1 MNEKSR
7 MSSHSRFRKLWRL
20 NEAAGAEAFSLPE
33 SQFAELVEQSDCVLE
48 RWQDKPGGK
57 LSGFLLGVS
66 AGRAVENVGHM
77 WFQTRFDNFLYV
89 DRVVTTADDRRR
101 GVGKAILLEALQW
114 CRERGIGN
122 LVCQVHDRPPN
133 PAGHALCRALGFL
146 PLESVML
153 PSRDIVTMYQR
164 STAIATP

>member
-1 MNEKSR
+1 MN
-7 MSSHSRFRKLWRL
+7 SHAHVRKLWRL
-20 NEAAGAEAFSLPE
+20 NEAAGTEALSLPE
-33 SQFAELVEQSDCVLE
+33 SQFAERVAQSDCVVE

-57 LSGFLLGVS
+57 LSGFLLAFR
-66 AGRAVENVGHM
+66 AGRAVENFGYM

-89 DRVVTTADDRRR
+89 DRVVVMARGRLQ
-101 GVGKAILLEALQW
+101 GVGTAMLQEVLQW
-114 CRERGIGN
+114 CRERGIDN
-122 LVCQVHDRPPN
+122 VVCQVHDRPPN
-133 PAGHALCRALGFL
+133 PVGHTLCGELGFL

>member
-1 MNEKSR
+1 MNY
-7 MSSHSRFRKLWRL
+7 HIHDRKLWKL

-33 SQFAELVEQSDCVLE
+33 SQFAELVGQSDCVVE
-48 RWQDKPGGK
+48 RWQGKPGGK
-57 LSGFLLGVS
+57 LSGFLLGIG
-66 AGRAVENVGHM
+66 AGRAVENFGYM

-89 DRVVTTADDRRR
+89 DRVVTVADARRR
-101 GVGKAILLEALQW
+101 GMATAMLMEVMQW
-114 CRERGIGN
+114 CRERGIDN
-122 LVCQVHDRPPN
+122 LVCQVRDRPAN
-133 PAGHALCRALGFL
+133 PAGHALCKKLGFT

>member
-1 MNEKSR
+1 MNY
-7 MSSHSRFRKLWRL
+7 HTHVRKRWKL

-33 SQFAELVEQSDCVLE
+33 SQFAELVEQSDCVVE
-48 RWQDKPGGK
+48 RWQGKPGGK
-57 LSGFLLGVS
+57 LSGFLLSIG
-66 AGRAVENVGHM
+66 AGRAVENFGYM

-89 DRVVTTADDRRR
+89 DRVVMVADARRR
-101 GVGKAILLEALQW
+101 GMATAMLMEVLQW
-114 CRERGIGN
+114 CRERGIDN
-122 LVCQVHDRPPN
+122 LVCQVRDRPAN
-133 PAGHALCRALGFL
+133 PAGHALCKKLGFT

>member
-1 MNEKSR
+1 
-7 MSSHSRFRKLWRL
+7 MSSHSRIPKLWRL

-33 SQFAELVEQSDCVLE
+33 SQFAELVGQSDCVLE

-57 LSGFLLGVS
+57 LSGFLLGFS
-66 AGRAVENVGHM
+66 AGRVVENFGYM

-89 DRVVTTADDRRR
+89 DRVVMAADGPPQ
-101 GVGKAILLEALQW
+101 GVGSSMLLEVLQW
-114 CRERGIGN
+114 CRERGIDN

-133 PAGHALCRALGFL
+133 PVGHALCGKLGFQ

-153 PSRDIVTMYQR
+153 PSREIVTMYQR
-164 STAIATP
+164 STATATP